1 MRIAVLL
8 LLVSAGLYCCSKDD
22 SEVIT
27 PVVKVYDTTGYF
39 THDGKTRTYRIH
51 LPTSYHDTDAKLPL
65 VVGLHG
71 GGGSGEQ
78 FEAQTGLSDK
88 ADAADFIIVYP
99 DGLTNPNATTVRTWN
114 AGKCCGANASTL
126 DTDDVGF
133 ISKLIDKMTTD
144 YRVDSKRVY
153 ATGHSNGAMM
163 CYKLA
168 NELST
173 KIAAVAPNAGNF
185 QIESPYAPTR
195 NVPVIEIIS
204 KLDQNVKYLG
214 GMTEGP
220 GGQYNPPI
228 DSCLNIVAG
237 LAACSDS
244 KGIIKAETLYTAYK
258 WSGCTPAT
266 FEVLLYL
273 TEDGGH
279 SWPGGIKGSIVGD
292 EPSKAFINND
302 IIWDFLKKYSLP

>member
-1 MRIAVLL
+1 MRIAI
-8 LLVSAGLYCCSKDD
+8 LVSFISIALYCCSKDD
-22 SEVIT
+22 GEPVT

-51 LPTSYHDTDAKLPL
+51 LPTSYYENTNKLPL
-65 VVGLHG
+65 VLGLHG

-78 FEAQTGLSDK
+78 FEAQTGLSNK
-88 ADAADFIIVYP
+88 SNAADFIIVYP

-133 ISKLIDKMTTD
+133 ISKLIDKMAID
-144 YRVDSKRVY
+144 YRVDSKLVY

-163 CYKLA
+163 CYRLA

-173 KIAAVAPNAGNF
+173 KIAAIAPNAGNF
-185 QIESPYAPTR
+185 QIKSPYAPTR
-195 NVPVIEIIS
+195 NVPVIGIIS

-220 GGQYNPPI
+220 GGQYNPPL

-237 LAACSDS
+237 QAACTQS
-244 KGIIKAETLYTAYK
+244 KQVVQSETLYTEYK
-258 WSGCTPAT
+258 WSGCSPET
-266 FEVLLYL
+266 FEVVLYL

-279 SWPGGIKGSIVGD
+279 SWPGGNKGSIVGD

-302 IIWDFLKKYSLP
+302 IIWDFLSKYSLP